1 MGYTHGLTIGS
12 DQDQRAKPEPR
23 PREVL
28 TAVGQALGVTVA
40 ELKGLKR
47 WPAFDLARKAA
58 ALALRRRGCSYPE
71 IGQCLGGRHHT
82 TAINLV
88 ERALEIEATGL
99 DSTPRFA
106 AAVVA
111 GVRVGDRPAC
121 AAPCRPPCPSCSGAQ
136 PSTTCA
142 GPLGF

>member
-1 MGYTHGLTIGS
+1 MGYTHGLAVGS

-23 PREVL
+23 PRDVL
-28 TAVGQALGVTVA
+28 AAVGQALGVTIA

-47 WPAFDLARKAA
+47 WPTFDLARKAA

-88 ERALEIEATGL
+88 ERALEIEEANKDEG
-99 DSTPRFA
+99 RFA

-111 GVRVGDRPAC
+111 GVRVGGRAAC
-121 AAPCRPPCPSCSGAQ
+121 SAPCRPPCPSCSGAQ